1 MEIDLTTTNKAGISL
16 QRIFDVLQDKSI
28 AKKDIQAALNTTANI
43 DQLLKKLEDASLIKK
58 DKHGTKV
65 LYSAVVKTEAEPVT
79 KAPVSTTKKT
89 KKIKKDKVETPVVE
103 PLKESVVEV
112 IRVVAEVIQEP
123 AAETVVETVSDPVQ
137 EPIVETAQESVTV
150 LVQEPDVESAVEASP
165 VTEDVVTPAV
175 ENVVTE
181 VPSAPT
187 RNVEQQPTRRKVT
200 KASPKSDMTPAEVK
214 YINTQTEAISKGHQ
228 ITTLVQ
234 MEQEVKRDKKSAAP
248 KTEEVSKENLEHLR
262 QEMSGRLG
270 KEVTA
275 VLHKRND
282 RAIKERKKTAQE
294 IYEAQKKKSKKEA
307 EENTFETENPYR
319 FVLNFFT
326 STLNGEKAT
335 PYFRRRDE
343 YVIKS
348 IYNKFKALCETID
361 NYSVTPQN
369 LPFYRVMTIN
379 EQEKL
384 VKIYHIDMNRIVRG
398 VHTLFRLNDFSSDF
412 LKFDQ

>member
-16 QRIFDVLQDKSI
+16 QHIIDVLQGKSI
-28 AKKDIQAALNTTANI
+28 AKKDIQTALNTTTNI
-43 DQLLKKLEDASLIKK
+43 DPLLKKLEDAVLIKK
-58 DKHGTKV
+58 DKQGTKV
-65 LYSAVVKTEAEPVT
+65 LYSAVVQAQPEPV
-79 KAPVSTTKKT
+79 AEVPVSTTKKT

-103 PLKESVVEV
+103 PVKEPVVE
-112 IRVVAEVIQEP
+112 A
-123 AAETVVETVSDPVQ
+123 VVETIQ
-137 EPIVETAQESVTV
+137 EPIVELSPEPSVEQ
-150 LVQEPDVESAVEASP
+150 VQEPIAEPVVEKTPVVE
-165 VTEDVVTPAV
+165 TVVA
-175 ENVVTE
+175 E
-181 VPSAPT
+181 VPTPVVPT
-187 RNVEQQPTRRKVT
+187 PSVEQQPARRKVT

-234 MEQEVKRDKKSAAP
+234 IEEEDKRGKKTSTP

-307 EENTFETENPYR
+307 EENTFDTENPYR

-343 YVIKS
+343 YVVKS
-348 IYNKFKALCETID
+348 IYNKFKALCETVD

-379 EQEKL
+379 EQEKI

-398 VHTLFRLNDFSSDF
+398 VHTLFKLSDFSDDF
-412 LKFDQ
+412 LKFDQQ